1 MKLYTIFD
9 KLAGEHGPIFE
20 AKNDLVAARSF
31 AHALKGAPAHDYE
44 LYLVG
49 ERLNSHLSDEP
60 EGLYLI
66 KALVPLKIPVDISMS
81 ADKKYGLVEVTGNAD
96 K

>member
-31 AHALKGAPAHDYE
+31 AHALKGVPAIDYE

-49 ERLNSHLSDEP
+49 ERINLADEP
-60 EGLYLI
+60 EGQYLI
-66 KALVPLKIPVDISMS
+66 HSLVPTRIPVEVTISQ
-81 ADKKYGLVEVTGNAD
+81 DKKYGLVEVKNDAER
-96 K
+96 

>member
-9 KLAGEHGPIFE
+9 KLAGEHGPVFE

-31 AHALKGAPAHDYE
+31 AHAIKGAPAIDYE

-49 ERLNSHLSDEP
+49 ERINLADEP
-60 EGLYLI
+60 DGQYLI
-66 KALVPLKIPVDISMS
+66 KSLVPLKIPVDIAMS
-81 ADKKYGLVEVTGNAD
+81 TDKKYGLVEVKNNAER
-96 K
+96 

>member
-31 AHALKGAPAHDYE
+31 AHALKGAPAIDFD

-49 ERLNSHLSDEP
+49 ERINLDDEP
-60 EGLYLI
+60 EGQYLI
-66 KALVPLKIPVDISMS
+66 HSLVPLKIPVDIAMS
-81 ADKKYGLVEVTGNAD
+81 TDKKYGLVEVKNNEER
-96 K
+96 

>member
-9 KLAGEHGPIFE
+9 KLAGEHGPVFE

-31 AHALKGAPAHDYE
+31 AHALKGAPVIDYE

-49 ERLNSHLSDEP
+49 ERINLADEP
-60 EGLYLI
+60 EGQYLI
-66 KALVPLKIPVDISMS
+66 QSLIPLKIPVDIAIS
-81 ADKKYGLVEVTGNAD
+81 ADKKYGLVEVKNNA
-96 K
+96 KR

>member
-9 KLAGEHGPIFE
+9 KLAGEHGPVFE

-31 AHALKGAPAHDYE
+31 AHALKGASVVDYD

-49 ERLNSHLSDEP
+49 ERIDLTDEP
-60 EGLYLI
+60 EGQYLI
-66 KALVPLKIPVDISMS
+66 QSLVPLKIPVDVAMS
-81 ADKKYGLVEVTGNAD
+81 TDKKYGLVEVKNNAER
-96 K
+96 

>member
-1 MKLYTIFD
+1 MKLYTIYD

-31 AHALKGAPAHDYE
+31 AHALKGAPVIDYE

-49 ERLNSHLSDEP
+49 ERLNIHLADEP
-60 EGLYLI
+60 EELYLI
-66 KALVPLKIPVDISMS
+66 RSLIPLKIPVDIMTSP
-81 ADKKYGLVEVTGNAD
+81 DKKYSLAEVKTNA
-96 K
+96 